1 MLTIIK
7 AETGGQWVSDKNT
20 DQLFVMG
27 LAQFTT
33 CKKKVKLAKKNIYI
47 FKETRANNEFTF
59 LNKRNIKRSQQN
71 GEEMETFRGRAG
83 KIRRKLKKMLE
94 NRVLIR
100 QKNSRKMQTGM
111 KATPETLRRE
121 K

>member
-1 MLTIIK
+1 MK
-7 AETGGQWVSDKNT
+7 
-20 DQLFVMG
+20 
-27 LAQFTT
+27 LAT
-33 CKKKVKLAKKNIYI
+33 KKKYI
-47 FKETRANNEFTF
+47 FKETRANNEITF

-94 NRVLIR
+94 NRVLIC

-111 KATPETLRRE
+111 KATPKTLRRE

>member
-1 MLTIIK
+1 
-7 AETGGQWVSDKNT
+7 
-20 DQLFVMG
+20 
-27 LAQFTT
+27 
-33 CKKKVKLAKKNIYI
+33 
-47 FKETRANNEFTF
+47 
-59 LNKRNIKRSQQN
+59 
-71 GEEMETFRGRAG
+71 METFRGRAG